1 MGCLSTRYNHLLRF
15 THFSIT
21 RITIIEKDAI
31 LASFFLFDYN
41 YLDMKN
47 KIIQIVLFFIISL
60 LITPLL
66 ITFSQAS
73 KTVDFLNQKKEYLIN
88 QPQALMAAT
97 VISQSQGD
105 LDAYVVNTTLINET
119 YTTQSISMRLE
130 VFAMTGFNENRRIDK
145 IGFYLTDVVIDD
157 NLAVKDTQGNL
168 SIFMNLT
175 LNQPIG
181 SSPELT
187 YRIPFVSVFDVE
199 TYLIFFEYS
208 QWQRSLETPLL
219 IESLS
224 VAYEVENGLLNST
237 LFIPD
242 STFETITHL
251 DYQPSIVY
259 ENNYLLN
266 EQVFYDADLMDQ
278 FQSFWYYDIYFLGG
292 EILILIALFWLI
304 FIFPTQKKNK
314 NSNHSTT

>member
-1 MGCLSTRYNHLLRF
+1 MLNK
-15 THFSIT
+15 FS
-21 RITIIEKDAI
+21 KFI
-31 LASFFLFDYN
+31 LF
-41 YLDMKN
+41 
-47 KIIQIVLFFIISL
+47 VLISI
-60 LITPLL
+60 LITPIV

-73 KTVDFLNQKKEYLIN
+73 KTVDFLNNEKEYLIN
-88 QPQALMAAT
+88 NPKALMAAT

-105 LDAYVVNTTLINET
+105 LDAYVVNTSLINET

-208 QWQRSLETPLL
+208 QWQSSLETPLL

-224 VAYEVENGLLNST
+224 VEYEVENGLLNST
-237 LFIPD
+237 IFIPD
-242 STFETITHL
+242 SVFETIAQQ

-259 ENNYLLN
+259 ENNYLSN
-266 EQVFYDADLMDQ
+266 EEVFYDADLMNK

-292 EILILIALFWLI
+292 EILILVALFWLI

-314 NSNHSTT
+314 KSNHSTT